1 MDEIGEAS
9 SSSFRAP
16 PPPDPDRTVICIG
29 DIHGLFSKLR
39 RLWAN
44 LEAAVGGAAF
54 ETALVVFLGDYCDRG
69 PETREVLEF
78 LVSLPARYPRQRHVY
93 LCGNH
98 EFAFAAFVGALP
110 RPRRVAVL
118 RHVGGVRGERGA
130 RGLVQGEGYDAMHVQ
145 GRRWGGSIRARF
157 DNKNMPYKGST
168 YDAAPTF
175 ESYGVPMDP
184 PLAKAVPD
192 DHKKFLHDLVW
203 VHEEENVPVDTDEGR
218 ICCKLIAVHAGLLK
232 SKGVDERLK
241 LLRARDTRLPK
252 VQELSGRQDVWEIPK
267 VMRRSVFQSP
277 FS

>member
-29 DIHGLFSKLR
+29 DIHGFFSKLR

-110 RPRRVAVL
+110 PPPDGSPFSATWEEYAASEA
-118 RHVGGVRGERGA
+118 HEGWFK
-130 RGLVQGEGYDAMHVQ
+130 GEGYDAMHVQ

-175 ESYGVPMDP
+175 ESYGVPHGSAGAP
-184 PLAKAVPD
+184 AQIP
-192 DHKKFLHDLVW
+192 FL
-203 VHEEENVPVDTDEGR
+203 
-218 ICCKLIAVHAGLLK
+218 
-232 SKGVDERLK
+232 
-241 LLRARDTRLPK
+241 
-252 VQELSGRQDVWEIPK
+252 IPTLWK
-267 VMRRSVFQSP
+267 RP
-277 FS
+277 FSSMDKNPL